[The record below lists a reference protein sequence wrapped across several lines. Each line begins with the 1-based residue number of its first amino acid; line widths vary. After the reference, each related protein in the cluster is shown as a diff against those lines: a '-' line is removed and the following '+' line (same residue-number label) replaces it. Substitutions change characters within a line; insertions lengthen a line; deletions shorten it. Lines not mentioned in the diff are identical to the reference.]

1 MTECKD
7 QRWLF
12 QELGNRKVEVDFG
25 GYFDFVIFGLN
36 FFRVFAT

>member
-12 QELGNRKVEVDFG
+12 QELENRKVEVDFG
-25 GYFDFVIFGLN
+25 GT
-36 FFRVFAT
+36 ATSPAMVVG

>member
-25 GYFDFVIFGLN
+25 GWLPLQRWWRADIT
-36 FFRVFAT
+36 RA